1 MSTEESTELLPLVP
15 KTPIHPRRPQGGR
28 WWWWAIVFAYWLL
41 TIAFLMLIFFSSAV
55 AYWTKPEVRGYLDPF
70 TRWIM
75 LSVLT
80 GWCLIGALIHLIAPV
95 SWYDEN
101 PEYGY
106 WYSDMHFWY
115 YILIAVVAGI
125 LFGTEL
131 DLWRDFYST
140 NTAFLNNDF
149 ANSIV
154 DARQNTAFILTYTNL
169 LFIMVGTGGM
179 VLFSWLFRKRI
190 YDLAAYL
197 VMDMEKKTTLKSS
210 TEAETDEGG
219 EVIEG
224 SSSSKL
230 KNRKKPIGD
239 PFEH

>member
-1 MSTEESTELLPLVP
+1 MSEEPTELLPLVP

-41 TIAFLMLIFFSSAV
+41 TIAFLMLIFFSAAV

-70 TRWIM
+70 SRWIM

-101 PEYGY
+101 SEYGY

-210 TEAETDEGG
+210 PEAGEEGG